1 MIVLPRHKLQPE
13 SDRICDTQLS
23 IECDD
28 ESNRVS
34 RTLYRMEK
42 WRLDPSSGNRIV
54 LIEIGII

>member
-1 MIVLPRHKLQPE
+1 MIVLPRHKLLPE
-13 SDRICDTQLS
+13 SDRICDTQLL

-34 RTLYRMEK
+34 RTLHRMEK